1 MYPASNNIDIVP
13 VSRLTEHGVYNLTL
27 KPSQLYTTKI
37 VLAVS
42 HVPVL
47 PLNGKFS
54 ERVMNLINP
63 DMIFSA
69 HDHMGYWF
77 SADRDTRHI
86 KAEMDNELLG
96 LYFLFERRVLG
107 QTCMSDFMV
116 LII

>member
-1 MYPASNNIDIVP
+1 MYAASNNIDIVP

-63 DMIFSA
+63 DIIFSA

-77 SADRDTRHI
+77 SADRDSRHI
-86 KAEMDNELLG
+86 KAEMENG
-96 LYFLFERRVLG
+96 FLWTLF
-107 QTCMSDFMV
+107 S
-116 LII
+116 I